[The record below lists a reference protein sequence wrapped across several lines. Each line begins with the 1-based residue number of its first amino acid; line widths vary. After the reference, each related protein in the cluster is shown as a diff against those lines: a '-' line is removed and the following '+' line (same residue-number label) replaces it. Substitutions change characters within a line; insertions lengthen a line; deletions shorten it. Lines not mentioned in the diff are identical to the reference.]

1 MEFLELA
8 NKRYSCRNFLNK
20 EVEKEK
26 IDNILEAARLAP
38 TAVNFQPQRILVLK
52 DKNTIEKLKEAT
64 PYTFDAPLI
73 FAVCYDKEVSWKRKY
88 DGNDEGIVDA
98 SIITTHMML
107 EATDLDVGTTWVGY
121 FNPEKVREVLDI
133 PQNYEIVSLLP
144 TGYPAEDA
152 KPSSNHEKR
161 ESLDTTV
168 FYEKF

>member
-8 NKRYSCRNFLNK
+8 KKRYSCRNFLNK

-88 DGNDEGIVDA
+88 DGNDEGIVD
-98 SIITTHMML
+98 
-107 EATDLDVGTTWVGY
+107 
-121 FNPEKVREVLDI
+121 VLGI